1 MNDFNLS
8 LEFYFKI
15 KILLKGRNLFIT
27 VDVIYGAIMRSNII
41 YDEYSIF
48 KPQKKPILIS

>member
-48 KPQKKPILIS
+48 KPQKIPILIS